1 MQGRK
6 INTHFSVYQ
15 LNNNLYGVFFNQT
28 REQIAQLIIYP
39 GLSTLQV
46 AEMLADIVDVYAR
59 YGKILR
65 P

>member
-1 MQGRK
+1 MQRNK
-6 INTHFSVYQ
+6 TSAHFSVYQ

-46 AEMLADIVDVYAR
+46 AEMLADIVDVYER

>member
-6 INTHFSVYQ
+6 MNSHFSVYQ
-15 LNNNLYGVFFNQT
+15 LKNNLYGVFFNQT
-28 REQIAQLIIYP
+28 REQVAQLIIYP

-46 AEMLADIVDVYAR
+46 AEMLSDIIDVYER

>member
-46 AEMLADIVDVYAR
+46 AEMLADIVDVYER

>member
-6 INTHFSVYQ
+6 TSSHFSVYQ

-46 AEMLADIVDVYAR
+46 ADMLADIVDVYER

>member
-6 INTHFSVYQ
+6 ANSHFSVYQ

-46 AEMLADIVDVYAR
+46 AEMLADIVDVYER

>member
-46 AEMLADIVDVYAR
+46 ADMLADIVDVYER